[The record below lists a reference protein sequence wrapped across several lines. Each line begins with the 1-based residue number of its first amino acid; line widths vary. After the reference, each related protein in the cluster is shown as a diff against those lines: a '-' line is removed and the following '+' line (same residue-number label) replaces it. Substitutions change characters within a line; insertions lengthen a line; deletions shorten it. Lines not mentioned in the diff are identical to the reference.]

1 MGGVNRLE
9 VAHTLN
15 ARCEQRRVAKRLE
28 DGISRRSDCDFT
40 GDFQNIGV
48 FGTGTASWRGG
59 VILPTTPSRDDL
71 CCRLLTT
78 AIPSIARGYHR
89 RRRGPYGG
97 QVRRRVR
104 AGHDVDCTSVPAWH
118 YLGPTGK
125 LDGGRRCQGSA
136 RGPETPGAG
145 YFGLL
150 TRNKP
155 PPDVL
160 ISIKTVGEAPM
171 DATYLR
177 ALASRCHR
185 SSRNC
190 SDLFAKEE
198 FRRLATEL
206 EATAQELEGPAKF
219 DAAADTWRRSRPSRG
234 YEGDH

>member
-1 MGGVNRLE
+1 MAG
-9 VAHTLN
+9 
-15 ARCEQRRVAKRLE
+15 KF
-28 DGISRRSDCDFT
+28 DGE
-40 GDFQNIGV
+40 
-48 FGTGTASWRGG
+48 FGQGMKWIALLSWLGIILDRQASWT
-59 VILPTTPSRDDL
+59 V
-71 CCRLLTT
+71 
-78 AIPSIARGYHR
+78 AAA
-89 RRRGPYGG
+89 
-97 QVRRRVR
+97 V
-104 AGHDVDCTSVPAWH
+104 
-118 YLGPTGK
+118 K
-125 LDGGRRCQGSA
+125 GSA
-136 RGPETPGAG
+136 RAPETPGAG

-198 FRRLATEL
+198 LRRLATEL
-206 EATAQELEGPAKF
+206 EATAQELEGNAKF

>member
-1 MGGVNRLE
+1 MAGKFDGEFGQGMMWIALLSRL
-9 VAHTLN
+9 
-15 ARCEQRRVAKRLE
+15 
-28 DGISRRSDCDFT
+28 GI
-40 GDFQNIGV
+40 
-48 FGTGTASWRGG
+48 
-59 VILPTTPSRDDL
+59 ILDR
-71 CCRLLTT
+71 
-78 AIPSIARGYHR
+78 
-89 RRRGPYGG
+89 
-97 QVRRRVR
+97 
-104 AGHDVDCTSVPAWH
+104 
-118 YLGPTGK
+118 
-125 LDGGRRCQGSA
+125 QGSWTVGAAA
-136 RGPETPGAG
+136 RAPLAVRKRRGAG
-145 YFGLL
+145 YFGPL

-198 FRRLATEL
+198 LRRLATEL

>member
-1 MGGVNRLE
+1 M
-9 VAHTLN
+9 A
-15 ARCEQRRVAKRLE
+15 
-28 DGISRRSDCDFT
+28 
-40 GDFQNIGV
+40 
-48 FGTGTASWRGG
+48 
-59 VILPTTPSRDDL
+59 
-71 CCRLLTT
+71 
-78 AIPSIARGYHR
+78 R
-89 RRRGPYGG
+89 RRNSANDPVPRRALSQIIDPGYSVNCPRLSPPAPRSLWW

-185 SSRNC
+185 SSRDC

-198 FRRLATEL
+198 LRRLATEL

-219 DAAADTWRRSRPSRG
+219 DAAADAWRRSRPSRG

>member
-1 MGGVNRLE
+1 MAGKFDGEFGQGMMWIALLSRLGIILDRQGGRTV
-9 VAHTLN
+9 
-15 ARCEQRRVAKRLE
+15 
-28 DGISRRSDCDFT
+28 
-40 GDFQNIGV
+40 
-48 FGTGTASWRGG
+48 
-59 VILPTTPSRDDL
+59 
-71 CCRLLTT
+71 
-78 AIPSIARGYHR
+78 
-89 RRRGPYGG
+89 
-97 QVRRRVR
+97 
-104 AGHDVDCTSVPAWH
+104 
-118 YLGPTGK
+118 
-125 LDGGRRCQGSA
+125 GRRCQGSA
-136 RGPETPGAG
+136 RGPETPGGG